1 MAVKY
6 TDDQLATIKSLM
18 EICENFAD
26 QVWHIIQNHEL
37 DKVEGTVLK
46 IEVNPA
52 YELITKEIQFGQSLE
67 SDSGTV
73 KLSKGKKENRYAP
86 TGKNSAEYEC
96 LFATPEVAER
106 ISRIL
111 KNTKPV
117 LSNDI
122 WIGDDHNNPPLDC
135 NGREVKFDDIQTG
148 KVGGVEN
155 DCMAES

>member
-26 QVWHIIQNHEL
+26 QVWHIMQNHGL
-37 DKVEGTVLK
+37 DKVDGTVLK

-52 YELITKEIQFGQSLE
+52 YELITKEIQFGQNLE

-73 KLSKGKKENRYAP
+73 KLTKGMKENRYAP

-96 LFATPEVAER
+96 LFAEPEVAKR
-106 ISRIL
+106 ISQVL
-111 KNTKPV
+111 HNAKP
-117 LSNDI
+117 LPPDGL
-122 WIGDDHNNPPLDC
+122 WIGRNDDRPAVDC
-135 NGREVKFDDIQTG
+135 
-148 KVGGVEN
+148 GV
-155 DCMAES
+155 

>member
-26 QVWHIIQNHEL
+26 QVWHIMQNHGL
-37 DKVEGTVLK
+37 DKVDGTVLK

-52 YELITKEIQFGQSLE
+52 YELITKEIQFGQNLE

-73 KLSKGKKENRYAP
+73 KMTKGMKENRYAP

-111 KNTKPV
+111 KNPKPV
-117 LSNDI
+117 PPFDI
-122 WIGDDHNNPPLDC
+122 WIGDDRNNPPLDC
-135 NGREVKFDDIQTG
+135 NGREIKFDDCQPG
-148 KVGGVEN
+148 KIGGV
-155 DCMAES
+155 